1 MPLDM
6 CTQVS
11 HSYVPVHCATAVGR
25 SFDAPATDTT
35 LFVALQE
42 SRVIKSEK
50 ELEVMRYMNQVT
62 SEAHLAVMRNCAP
75 GLAEYAMLGAVS
87 GAQGRCSP
95 TPVSNPSQVPNGGD
109 LPALVLLPRWLAL
122 HVVHLHLCRGQQR
135 CDASLR
141 PRRRAERQED
151 RGRRDVFVRHGR
163 RGACSACAVWS
174 LAPLV
179 VLTLLLCCQYH
190 RYGSDVT
197 CSFPANG
204 KFTDAQKF
212 IYETVLGENPLR
224 WCAGLPIG
232 SPEGM
237 A

>member
-1 MPLDM
+1 MTPCRCSHLRRHCRVRRAMPLDM

-11 HSYVPVHCATAVGR
+11 HSYVPVHCATAVGC

-87 GAQGRCSP
+87 GTQGRCSP
-95 TPVSNPSQVPNGGD
+95 TPVSQVPNGGD

-163 RGACSACAVWS
+163 RGACSACAVWFV
-174 LAPLV
+174 APLLV
-179 VLTLLLCCQYH
+179 GIDAAFVL
-190 RYGSDVT
+190 SV
-197 CSFPANG
+197 P
-204 KFTDAQKF
+204 
-212 IYETVLGENPLR
+212 PLR
-224 WCAGLPIG
+224 QRRYVLVPRQRQVYRR
-232 SPEGM
+232 PEVHLRDCVR
-237 A
+237 